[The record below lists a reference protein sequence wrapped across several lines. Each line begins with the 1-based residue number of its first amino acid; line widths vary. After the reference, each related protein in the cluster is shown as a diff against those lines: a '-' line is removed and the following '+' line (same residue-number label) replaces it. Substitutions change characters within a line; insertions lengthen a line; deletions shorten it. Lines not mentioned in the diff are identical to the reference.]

1 MRKPAPPFPKT
12 LDLVVITQSEARIWH
27 GLPNR
32 DSQHGH
38 PTKPQR
44 VTAPDP
50 HRVHHH
56 VRTGQAHH
64 MHHPDPDDPKYFEAV
79 AAQVGDA
86 QRILV
91 VGHAQGRSNMAKGF
105 IAHMKR
111 SHHVI
116 AERVIGEISAD
127 LSALTEPELV
137 DLARIW
143 YAGYVQREG

>member
-1 MRKPAPPFPKT
+1 
-12 LDLVVITQSEARIWH
+12 
-27 GLPNR
+27 
-32 DSQHGH
+32 
-38 PTKPQR
+38 
-44 VTAPDP
+44 
-50 HRVHHH
+50 
-56 VRTGQAHH
+56 
-64 MHHPDPDDPKYFEAV
+64 
-79 AAQVGDA
+79 
-86 QRILV
+86 
-91 VGHAQGRSNMAKGF
+91 MAKGF